1 MFYIN
6 INDIIIIIV
15 VIIAG
20 RDIIALSVS
29 LAWVSLLLMIVTII
43 LILFGVY
50 HCKYWTLR
58 EEIKVS
64 LDKMAPF
71 KAESDVKL

>member
-15 VIIAG
+15 VIISG

-43 LILFGVY
+43 LILFSVY
-50 HCKYWTLR
+50 YCKYWTLR